1 MKYGRKFLA
10 SSSYQN
16 IFIAYI
22 KKIYHWKHS
31 GADFLVRNITN
42 NQHSRVSIKFWQ
54 SISEGLFKAEYLNKF
69 SQYFGN
75 LAKAV
80 MRSHNKK
87 LLSKASKIF
96 GEDNKIFNF

>member
-1 MKYGRKFLA
+1 MTT
-10 SSSYQN
+10 STH
-16 IFIAYI
+16 I
-22 KKIYHWKHS
+22 
-31 GADFLVRNITN
+31 
-42 NQHSRVSIKFWQ
+42 VSIKFWQ
-54 SISEGLFKAEYLNKF
+54 SINEGLLKVEYLNKF

-96 GEDNKIFNF
+96 GGDNKIFNF